1 MFLTRSAVNNVACK
15 NRHST
20 YQMDCVFMALPL
32 SQLDSETYDN
42 TVYACAIRIPSHWAL
57 GREYVEAKL
66 CV

>member
-1 MFLTRSAVNNVACK
+1 
-15 NRHST
+15 
-20 YQMDCVFMALPL
+20 MALPL